1 MKRHR
6 RRHRH
11 EFGEH
16 YSQAAW
22 IGSETRAIEAG
33 SRLDANKK
41 PVFVVPLGATF
52 PIGQYHRGSP
62 IDVGK
67 EGMAEAAVFHF
78 CCQIL
83 IEA

>member
-1 MKRHR
+1 MWR
-6 RRHRH
+6 RRHD
-11 EFGEH
+11 FGEY

-22 IGSETRAIEAG
+22 IGSEKGAIKAV
-33 SRLDANKK
+33 SRLDVNKRL
-41 PVFVVPLGATF
+41 VFVVPLGATF

-67 EGMAEAAVFHF
+67 GGMAETAVFHHF